1 MIVSCNG
8 SLTDGAWSDG
18 SLPGGGDAEYFSY
31 APSFLEESAATDLLT
46 RLWRELDWSQRE
58 IMLYGRRLLQP
69 RLVAWYG
76 DAAAV
81 YSYSGLTLE
90 PLPWHPLLLDLR
102 RRIEAGTGYRFN
114 AVLANAYRD
123 GRDSMGWHADNEKEL
138 GLRPVIASLSLG
150 APRRFLLRPSKRSR
164 DAAGETIG
172 LTLEHGSLLLMKA
185 GCQQHYRHALPRT
198 RRAVGLRINLT
209 YRWVLRSRSD
219 E

>member
-1 MIVSCNG
+1 MIVNCSVSLFDG
-8 SLTDGAWSDG
+8 SLSDG
-18 SLPGGGDAEYFSY
+18 SLPEGGDAEYYSY
-31 APSFLEESAATDLLT
+31 APHFLEESAATDLLA

-58 IMLYGRRLLQP
+58 IMLYGRRILQP

-81 YSYSGLTLE
+81 YTYSGLTLE
-90 PLPWHPLLLDLR
+90 PLPWHPLLLDLS

-150 APRRFLLRPSKRSR
+150 APRRFLLRPAKRSPG
-164 DAAGETIG
+164 AGAKTIG

-209 YRWVLRSRSD
+209 YRLIVAQAPD
-219 E
+219 